1 MYSWREP
8 KTHSGAAT
16 VVLSVSEE
24 PFTFTGHL
32 APEHARALAANL
44 LAAADQA
51 ERAQALLDA
60 RAARAAARAAC
71 GRCVHGRQ
79 EQEPPAALPDEVQL
93 QCRLGGF
100 VTQPTAVCSFF
111 EPRDSGKGGR

>member
-1 MYSWREP
+1 MNALQAKHAQRW
-8 KTHSGAAT
+8 
-16 VVLSVSEE
+16 VS
-24 PFTFTGHL
+24 
-32 APEHARALAANL
+32 
-44 LAAADQA
+44 
-51 ERAQALLDA
+51 
-60 RAARAAARAAC
+60 AAARAAC

-111 EPRDSGKGGR
+111 EPRDSSKGGR